1 MKKLLLTFIV
11 MLTAVCHTAYAST
24 QDGNLRK
31 RYNFNPEWKLFVGDP
46 QGAEQSGFNDT
57 SWKQVTLPHA
67 FNEDDAFKLA
77 INQLSTGIVW
87 YRKHF
92 RIPARDLGK
101 KVFIEFEGIRQGG
114 EIFLNGEKLGLH
126 ENGVMAFGFDITD
139 KVKFDGENV
148 IALRIDNSWRYQERA
163 TGTGF
168 QWNHTSF
175 NANYGG
181 IPKNVILHVTG
192 SLYQTFP
199 LYSFLQTT
207 GVYIYAG
214 NFDIEGRSATIT
226 AESEVKNDDS
236 SPRSFGYEVRIFD
249 MKGKQVKQ
257 FSAPAVTL
265 QPGETLV
272 VKAAGEVSGL
282 NFWSWGYGYLY
293 TVETALTENGKVV
306 DKVSTRTG
314 FRKTAFKNGMFY
326 LNNRVLQ
333 IKGYAQRTSN
343 EWPAIGMS
351 VPPWI
356 SDFSNRMM
364 VESNGNTV
372 RWMHITP
379 WKQDVESAD
388 RVGLIQMMP
397 AGDSEK
403 DVTGRQWEQRVEVMR
418 DAIIYNRN
426 NPSIIF
432 YESGNEAI
440 SETHMSEIVALR
452 NRFDPHGGRAAGS
465 REMLDS
471 KVAEYGGEMLYIN
484 KSAGKPLFA
493 TEYSR
498 DEGLRKYW
506 DEYTPPF
513 HKDGDGPLYKEA
525 PAREYN
531 RNQDSHA
538 IENVIRWFDYWRE
551 RPGTGKRVSSGGVN
565 IVFSDSNTHFRGEE
579 NYRRS
584 GEVDAM
590 RLPKDGFWA
599 HQVMWDGWVD
609 LERFRTHII
618 GHWNYAPGT
627 VKDIHVVSAGERVE
641 LFVNGVSKGMGEQKY
656 RFLFSFRE
664 VAWEPGEIRAVS
676 YSATGEKLS
685 EALLRTAGK
694 PAAVKLTLHTS
705 PQGFAADGADVIL
718 VDVEVVD
725 ARGMRCPA
733 SNDMIHFTLSGPAEW
748 RGGLAQGPDNFIL
761 AKSLPVECGVNRVMI
776 RSLTQAGKVTVSASS
791 EGLRSDQVSVTSKPV
806 KVVDG
811 LSEQFAGE
819 ALPSYTDRGPTPLT
833 PSFKMT
839 RTPVE
844 IVSATAAVNGDAAQ
858 RSYDDN
864 ELSEWTNDGH
874 IATGSITYRLEREA
888 TISEV
893 CLKLSGWR
901 MRQYPIQILVGN
913 RVVFEGTTERSLG
926 YVTIPVTPAKGKEVT
941 IRLTGANT
949 EKDAYNAIV
958 ELSGNIELDLFRDPN
973 AGKLEGQL
981 RIVEAEFYEAEVRP
995 NRADKPLYRDPVFD
1009 GAADPVVIYNRAE
1022 KRWFMFYT
1030 NRRANTN
1037 LPGGVEWVHGTRIG
1051 IAESVDGGATWR
1063 YRDTCNIGFRPDA
1076 DYTHWAPEVMEHR
1089 GIYHMYLTYVP
1100 GIFADWNHERYIVH
1114 LTSKN
1119 LIDWKFESRLTLS
1132 SSRCIDAC
1140 VYQLP
1145 DGNWRMYYNNEAD
1158 GKSIYY
1164 ADSPDL
1170 YRWTDSG
1177 KKVVGD
1183 KAGEGPKVF
1192 YWKGKY
1198 RMLVDNW
1205 SGLGAYSSDDMVNWV
1220 RQPENL
1226 LEAPGLGIDDKA
1238 KGQHCDV
1245 VVSGD
1250 RAFVFYFTHPGRE
1263 QDVNMSRQTASRRS
1277 SIQVAELFLEED
1289 LLRCRRNEP
1298 LYLTLEAPKTNRKK

>member
-1 MKKLLLTFIV
+1 MRYRLLFIIGLLAALPL
-11 MLTAVCHTAYAST
+11 MGMGSSNNDNPR
-24 QDGNLRK
+24 QK
-31 RYNFNPEWKLFVGDP
+31 YNFNPEWRLYVGDP
-46 QGAEQSGFNDT
+46 EGAEQPAFNDAG
-57 SWKQVTLPHA
+57 WKQVTLPHA

-77 INQLSTGIVW
+77 INQLTTGIVW

-92 RIPARDLGK
+92 RLPKKDEGK

-114 EIFLNGEKLGLH
+114 DIYLNGQKIGLH
-126 ENGVMAFGFDITD
+126 ENGVMAFGLDITD
-139 KVKFDGENV
+139 KVKYNEENV
-148 IALRIDNSWRYQERA
+148 VALRIDNSWRYLERA

-181 IPKNVILHVTG
+181 IAKNVFLHVTG
-192 SLYQTFP
+192 SLYQTLP
-199 LYSFLQTT
+199 LYSFLQTS
-207 GVYIYAG
+207 GVYVYALDF
-214 NFDIEGRSATIT
+214 NIERKSATIT
-226 AESEVKNDDS
+226 AESEVRNDDATAKT
-236 SPRSFGYEVRIFD
+236 FGYEVRIFD
-249 MKGKQVKQ
+249 MNQRQVKH
-257 FSAPAVTL
+257 FSGPVT
-265 QPGETLV
+265 TLEAGKTGV
-272 VKAAGEVSGL
+272 VKATGQVSGL
-282 NFWSWGYGYLY
+282 HFWSWGYGYLY
-293 TVETALTENGKVV
+293 TVETSLSVNGKVV
-306 DKVSTRTG
+306 DKVTTRTG

-326 LNNRVLQ
+326 LNDRVLQ

-343 EWPAIGMS
+343 EWPAVGMS

-356 SDFSNRMM
+356 SDFSNRMI

-388 RVGLIQMMP
+388 RVGLMQLMP

-440 SETHMSEIVALR
+440 SEAHMAEMAALR

-471 KVAEYGGEMLYIN
+471 KVAEWGGEMLYIN

-506 DEYTPPF
+506 DEYTPPY
-513 HKDGDGPLYKEA
+513 HKDGDGPLYKDA

-599 HQVMWDGWVD
+599 HRVMWDGWVD
-609 LERFRTHII
+609 LERYGTHMM

-627 VKDIHVVSAGERVE
+627 VKDIHVVSGGEKVE
-641 LFVNGVSKGMGEQKY
+641 LFLNGVSKGLGQQSA
-656 RFLFSFRE
+656 RFLFTFKDI
-664 VAWEPGEIRAVS
+664 AWEAGEIKAVS
-676 YSATGEKLS
+676 YNPKGEKVS
-685 EALLRTAGK
+685 EAILRTAGQ
-694 PAAVKLTLHTS
+694 PARVKLTLHTS
-705 PQGFAADGADVIL
+705 PQGFVADGADFIL

-725 ARGMRCPA
+725 ARGMRCPT
-733 SNDMIHFTLSGPAEW
+733 SNAMIHFALSGPAEW
-748 RGGLAQGPDNFIL
+748 RGGLAQGPDNYIL
-761 AKSLPVECGVNRVMI
+761 SQSLPVECGVNRVII
-776 RSLTQAGKVTVSASS
+776 RSLTRSGKVTISASS
-791 EGLRSDQVSVTSKPV
+791 EGLRAATVSATSKPV
-806 KVVDG
+806 KVSGG
-811 LSEQFAGE
+811 LSEQLPGAG
-819 ALPSYTDRGPTPLT
+819 LPSYTDRGPTPST
-833 PSFKMT
+833 PSYKIT
-839 RTPVE
+839 RTPIA
-844 IVSATAAVNGDAAQ
+844 IVGATAPVNADAVG

-864 ELSEWTNDGH
+864 ELSEWTNDGR
-874 IATGSITYRLEREA
+874 ISTGSITYRLEREA
-888 TISEV
+888 TLSEV

-913 RVVFEGTTERSLG
+913 KVVFEGTTERSLG
-926 YVTIPVTPAKGKEVT
+926 YVTIPVKPVAGREVT

-949 EKDAYNAIV
+949 EKDAFNAIV

-981 RIVEAEFYEAEVRP
+981 RIVEVEFYEAGAKEKP
-995 NRADKPLYRDPVFD
+995 ADKPLFRDPVYD

-1030 NRRANTN
+1030 NRRANAN
-1037 LPGGVEWVHGTRIG
+1037 LPGGTQWVHGSRIG

-1063 YRDTCNIGFRPDA
+1063 YRDTCNIAYRPDKE
-1076 DYTHWAPEVMEHR
+1076 YTHWAPEVMEYK
-1089 GIYHMYLTYVP
+1089 GTYHMYLTYVP
-1100 GIFADWNHERYIVH
+1100 GIFPDWNHERYIVH

-1119 LIDWKFESRLTLS
+1119 LIDWKFESRLALS
-1132 SSRCIDAC
+1132 SDRCIDAC
-1140 VYQLP
+1140 VFKLP
-1145 DGNWRMYYNNEAD
+1145 DGNWRMYYNNEKD

-1183 KAGEGPKVF
+1183 KSGEGPKVF

-1205 SGLGAYSSDDMVNWV
+1205 SGFGVYSSDDMENWV
-1220 RQPENL
+1220 RQPKNI
-1226 LEAPGLGIDDKA
+1226 LEMKGTGLDDKEF
-1238 KGQHCDV
+1238 GRHCDV
-1245 VVSGD
+1245 VISND
-1250 RAFVFYFTHPGRE
+1250 RAFVFYFTHPGNE
-1263 QDVNMSRQTASRRS
+1263 QDTTMTRQYASRRS
-1277 SIQVAELFLEED
+1277 SIQVAEL
-1289 LLRCRRNEP
+1289 LLAEGEIVCNRDEP
-1298 LYLTLEAPKTNRKK
+1298 VYLTLEAPTTNQKK